1 MQKIASV
8 ADLKDAIKQL
18 EEEQIVSKQLFKE
31 QLQRTAESL
40 KPINLIRSTLNE
52 AFSSS
57 DFMSNIL
64 GAALGQTAG
73 YVSKRAAF
81 GQTRNPIK
89 KLFGSIL
96 QTGIAAL
103 LTTYGDTIKET
114 AIIIFKSFFKKKA
127 EPDIEPE
134 LGESGTSSI

>member
-1 MQKIASV
+1 MNLMQKITSV
-8 ADLKDAIKQL
+8 DDLKDAISQL
-18 EEEQIVSKQLFKE
+18 EEEQTVSKQLFKE
-31 QLQRTAESL
+31 QLQLTVESL

-52 AFSSS
+52 AVSSS
-57 DFMSNIL
+57 DFIGNLL
-64 GAALGQTAG
+64 GATLGQTAG
-73 YVSKRAAF
+73 YVSRQAAF

-89 KLFGSIL
+89 KIFGSIL

-103 LTTYGDTIKET
+103 ISTYGDTIKET

-134 LGESGTSSI
+134 